1 MEKTKMTDELIINN
15 RKIGS
20 KHDPFFIAEA
30 GLNHNG
36 DIKIAKQMIDKA
48 IESGAD
54 AIKFQTYKSEE
65 FLTESSE
72 YFNFFK
78 NVELSFDEFNEL
90 NNYAKEK
97 NFTFFSAPFDI
108 PSADFLNKINVPC
121 FKIASSDLT
130 NMPLIRH
137 IAKMKKPMI
146 ISTGIGTMKEVEE
159 AVNWCLLENNNQIA
173 LLHCVANY
181 PALPEETNLNV
192 IKSMMKKFSFPI
204 GYSDNGES
212 TLVDIA
218 AVSLGA
224 CIIEKHYTL
233 DKKFNGPD
241 HSFSIEPKD
250 LKQLTSQLSLITK
263 MKGTGL
269 KSPTDFEISNKHTI
283 RKSITAKIDI
293 PEGGKLSENNISIKR
308 PEGGIEPKSWDSV
321 ITKRTNKLIKK
332 DSVIKWNDLI

>member
-1 MEKTKMTDELIINN
+1 MTIELIIDNK
-15 RKIGS
+15 KIGS
-20 KHDPFFIAEA
+20 KHKPFFIAEA

-36 DIKIAKQMIDKA
+36 DINIAKQMIDKA

-72 YFNFFK
+72 YFDFFK
-78 NVELSFDEFNEL
+78 NVELSFDEFKEL
-90 NNYAKEK
+90 SEYAKEK

-108 PSADFLNKINVPC
+108 PSADFLNQIDVPC

-130 NMPLIRH
+130 NLPLIRH

-159 AVNWCLLENNNQIA
+159 AINWCLLEGNNQIA

-181 PALPEETNLNV
+181 PTLPEETNLNT
-192 IKSMMKKFSFPI
+192 IKSMIEKFSFPV

-212 TLVDIA
+212 TLVDLA
-218 AVSLGA
+218 AVSIGA

-233 DKKFNGPD
+233 DKKFDGPD
-241 HSFSIEPKD
+241 HSFSIEPVN
-250 LKQLTSQLSLITK
+250 LKQLTSQLSLIAK

-269 KSPTDFEISNKHTI
+269 KIPTDSEISNRNTL
-283 RKSITAKIDI
+283 RKSITAKTDI
-293 PEGGKLSENNISIKR
+293 QEGEKLSEENLSIKR
-308 PEGGIEPKSWDSV
+308 PEGGIEPKFWDTV
-321 ITKRTNKLIKK
+321 VNKQTKKFIKK
-332 DSVIKWNDLI
+332 NSVIKWNDIL

>member
-1 MEKTKMTDELIINN
+1 MTNEIIINN
-15 RKIGS
+15 KKIGS
-20 KHDPFFIAEA
+20 QYNPYFIAEA

-36 DIKIAKQMIDKA
+36 DIKIAKQMIDNA

-72 YFNFFK
+72 YFDFFK
-78 NVELSFDEFNEL
+78 NVELSYDEFKEL
-90 NNYAKEK
+90 NDYAKDK
-97 NFTFFSAPFDI
+97 KFTFFSAPFDI
-108 PSADFLNKINVPC
+108 PSADFLNQIDVPC

-137 IAKMKKPMI
+137 IAKMNKPMI
-146 ISTGIGTMKEVEE
+146 ISTGISTMNEVEE
-159 AVNWCLLENNNQIA
+159 AVNWCLSEQNNQIA

-181 PALPEETNLNV
+181 PALPEETNLNC
-192 IKSMMKKFSFPI
+192 IKSMTEKFDFPI

-212 TLVDIA
+212 ELVDIA

-233 DKKFNGPD
+233 NKKFDGPD
-241 HSFSIEPKD
+241 HAFSIEPNK
-250 LKQLTSQLSLITK
+250 LKQLISQLSLIKK
-263 MKGTGL
+263 MTGTGL
-269 KSPTDFEISNKHTI
+269 KQPTSLEISNKPAI

-293 PEGGKLSENNISIKR
+293 EKGEKLNEHNISVKR
-308 PEGGIEPKSWDSV
+308 PEGGIEPKSWNDV
-321 ITKRTNKLIKK
+321 ISKSTNKLIKK
-332 DSVIKWNDLI
+332 DSVIKWDDLV

>member
-1 MEKTKMTDELIINN
+1 MINELIINN
-15 RKIGS
+15 QKIGP
-20 KHDPFFIAEA
+20 KHNPFFIAEA

-36 DIKIAKQMIDKA
+36 DINIAKQMIDKA

-78 NVELSFDEFNEL
+78 NVELSFDEFKEL
-90 NNYAKEK
+90 NDYAKNK

-108 PSADFLNKINVPC
+108 PSADFLNDIDVPC

-146 ISTGIGTMKEVEE
+146 ISTGIATLKEVEE
-159 AVNWCLLENNNQIA
+159 AINWCILEDNNQIA

-181 PALPEETNLNV
+181 PTLPEETNLNA
-192 IKSMMKKFSFPI
+192 IKSMMERFSFPV

-212 TLVDIA
+212 TLVDLA
-218 AVSLGA
+218 AVSIGA
-224 CIIEKHYTL
+224 CIIEKHFTL
-233 DKKFNGPD
+233 DKKSNGPD
-241 HSFSIEPKD
+241 HSFSIEPTN

-263 MKGTGL
+263 MRGTGL
-269 KSPTDFEISNKHTI
+269 KVPTNSEISNKPVI
-283 RKSITAKIDI
+283 RKSITAKMDI
-293 PEGGKLSENNISIKR
+293 QEGDKLSKDNISVKR
-308 PEGGIEPKSWDSV
+308 PEGGIEPKFWDST
-321 ITKRTNKLIKK
+321 INKIANKLIKK
-332 DSVIKWNDLI
+332 DSVIKWDDLI

>member
-1 MEKTKMTDELIINN
+1 MNDELIINN
-15 RKIGS
+15 KKIGS
-20 KHDPFFIAEA
+20 KHKPFFIAEA

-36 DIKIAKQMIDKA
+36 DIDIAKQMIDKA

-78 NVELSFDEFNEL
+78 NVELSFDEFKEL
-90 NNYAKEK
+90 NEYAKEK

-108 PSADFLNKINVPC
+108 QSANFLNQIDVPC

-130 NMPLIRH
+130 NLPLIRH

-159 AVNWCLLENNNQIA
+159 AVNWCLLENNDQIA

-181 PALPEETNLNV
+181 PTLPEETNLNA
-192 IKSMMKKFSFPI
+192 IKSMMEKFSFPV

-212 TLVDIA
+212 TLVDLA
-218 AVSLGA
+218 AVSMGA
-224 CIIEKHYTL
+224 CIVEKHYTL

-241 HSFSIEPKD
+241 HSFSIEPD
-250 LKQLTSQLSLITK
+250 NLKQLTSQLSLIGK
-263 MKGTGL
+263 MKGPGL
-269 KSPTDFEISNKHTI
+269 KIPTDSEVSNKNAL

-293 PEGGKLSENNISIKR
+293 PEGEKLSEKNLSIKR
-308 PEGGIEPKSWDSV
+308 PEGGIEPKFWDSV
-321 ITKRTNKLIKK
+321 VNKQTKFFIKK
-332 DSVIKWNDLI
+332 DSVIQWDNIS

>member
-1 MEKTKMTDELIINN
+1 MTNELIINN

-20 KHDPFFIAEA
+20 NHNPFFIAEA

-72 YFNFFK
+72 YFDFFK
-78 NVELSFDEFNEL
+78 NVELSFDEFKEL
-90 NNYAKEK
+90 SDYAKEK

-108 PSADFLNKINVPC
+108 PSADFLNQINVPC

-159 AVNWCLLENNNQIA
+159 AVNWCLLEENNQIA

-181 PALPEETNLNV
+181 PTLPEETNLNA
-192 IKSMMKKFSFPI
+192 IKFMMEKFSFPV

-212 TLVDIA
+212 TLVDFA

-233 DKKFNGPD
+233 DKKFDGPD
-241 HSFSIEPKD
+241 HSFSIEPVD

-263 MKGTGL
+263 MKGSGL
-269 KSPTDFEISNKHTI
+269 KVPTDSEISNRPII

-293 PEGGKLSENNISIKR
+293 QEGEKLSEKNMSVKR
-308 PEGGIEPKSWDSV
+308 PEGGIEPKFWDSAISKSV
-321 ITKRTNKLIKK
+321 NKLIKK
-332 DSVIKWNDLI
+332 DSVIKWDDLV

>member
-1 MEKTKMTDELIINN
+1 MKKIEMINELIINN
-15 RKIGS
+15 QKIGP
-20 KHDPFFIAEA
+20 KHNPFFIAEA

-36 DIKIAKQMIDKA
+36 DINIAKQMIDKA

-78 NVELSFDEFNEL
+78 NVELSFDEFKEL
-90 NNYAKEK
+90 NDYAKNK

-108 PSADFLNKINVPC
+108 PSADFLNDIDVPC

-146 ISTGIGTMKEVEE
+146 ISTGIATLKEVEE
-159 AVNWCLLENNNQIA
+159 AINWCILEDNNQIA

-181 PALPEETNLNV
+181 PTLPEETNLNA
-192 IKSMMKKFSFPI
+192 IKSMMERFSFPV

-212 TLVDIA
+212 TLVDLA
-218 AVSLGA
+218 AVSIGA
-224 CIIEKHYTL
+224 CIIEKHFTL
-233 DKKFNGPD
+233 DKKSNGPD
-241 HSFSIEPKD
+241 HSFSIEPTN

-263 MKGTGL
+263 MRGTGL
-269 KSPTDFEISNKHTI
+269 KVPTNSEISNKPVI
-283 RKSITAKIDI
+283 RKSITAKMDI
-293 PEGGKLSENNISIKR
+293 QEGDKLSKDNISVKR
-308 PEGGIEPKSWDSV
+308 PEGGIEPKFWDST
-321 ITKRTNKLIKK
+321 INKIANKLIKK
-332 DSVIKWNDLI
+332 DSVIKWDDLI

>member
-1 MEKTKMTDELIINN
+1 MNNEIIINN
-15 RKIGS
+15 KKIGS
-20 KHDPFFIAEA
+20 QHNPFFIAEA

-36 DIKIAKQMIDKA
+36 DIEIAKKMIDKA

-78 NVELSFDEFNEL
+78 NVELSFDELKEL
-90 NNYAKEK
+90 NDYAKNK

-108 PSADFLNKINVPC
+108 PSAGFLNDIDVPC

-146 ISTGIGTMKEVEE
+146 ISTGIATLKEVEE
-159 AVNWCLLENNNQIA
+159 AINWCILEDNNQIA

-181 PALPEETNLNV
+181 PTLPEETNLNA
-192 IKSMMKKFSFPI
+192 IKSMMERFSFPV

-212 TLVDIA
+212 TLVDLA
-218 AVSLGA
+218 AVSIGA
-224 CIIEKHYTL
+224 CIIEKHFTL
-233 DKKFNGPD
+233 DKKSNGPD
-241 HSFSIEPKD
+241 HSFSIEPTN

-263 MKGTGL
+263 MRGTGL
-269 KSPTDFEISNKHTI
+269 KVPTNSEISNKPMI
-283 RKSITAKIDI
+283 RKSITAKMDI
-293 PEGGKLSENNISIKR
+293 QEGDKLSKDNISVKR
-308 PEGGIEPKSWDSV
+308 PEGGIEPKFWDST
-321 ITKRTNKLIKK
+321 INKIANKLIKK
-332 DSVIKWNDLI
+332 DSVIKWDDLI

>member
-1 MEKTKMTDELIINN
+1 MSHEIIINN
-15 RKIGS
+15 RKIGL
-20 KHDPFFIAEA
+20 KYKPFFIAEA

-36 DIKIAKQMIDKA
+36 DISIAKQMIDQA

-72 YFNFFK
+72 YFDFFK
-78 NVELSFDEFNEL
+78 NVELSFDEFKEL
-90 NNYAKEK
+90 SDYAKEK

-108 PSADFLNKINVPC
+108 PSADFLNQIDVPC
-121 FKIASSDLT
+121 FKIASSDLN

-146 ISTGIGTMKEVEE
+146 ISTGIGTIKEIEE
-159 AVNWCLLENNNQIA
+159 AVNWCLSEDNNQIA

-181 PALPEETNLNV
+181 PALPEETNLNA
-192 IKSMMKKFSFPI
+192 IKSIMEKFSFPV

-212 TLVDIA
+212 TLVDLA
-218 AVSLGA
+218 AVSIGA
-224 CIIEKHYTL
+224 CIVEKHYTL
-233 DKKFNGPD
+233 DKKFDGPD
-241 HSFSIEPKD
+241 HVFSIEPKD
-250 LKQLTSQLSLITK
+250 LKHLTSQLSLISQ

-269 KSPTDFEISNKHTI
+269 KAPTDSELSNKKAI

-293 PEGGKLSENNISIKR
+293 QEGEKLSEENLSIKR
-308 PEGGIEPKSWDSV
+308 PEGGIEPKFWDST
-321 ITKRTNKLIKK
+321 ISKQAKKLIKK
-332 DSVIKWNDLI
+332 DSIIKWDDLV

>member
-1 MEKTKMTDELIINN
+1 MNNEIIINN
-15 RKIGS
+15 KKIGS
-20 KHDPFFIAEA
+20 QHNPFFIAEA

-36 DIKIAKQMIDKA
+36 DIEIAKKMIDKA

-78 NVELSFDEFNEL
+78 NVELSFDEFKEL

-108 PSADFLNKINVPC
+108 PSADFLYKIDVPC

-146 ISTGIGTMKEVEE
+146 ISTGIGTMKEIEE
-159 AVNWCLLENNNQIA
+159 AVNWCLSENNDQIA

-181 PALPEETNLNV
+181 PAVPEETNLDA
-192 IKSMMKKFSFPI
+192 IKSMMKKFNFPI
-204 GYSDNGES
+204 GFSDNGES
-212 TLVDIA
+212 ELVDIA

-224 CIIEKHYTL
+224 CIVEKHYTL
-233 DKKFNGPD
+233 DKKFDGPD

-250 LKQLTSQLSLITK
+250 LKNLTSQLSLIK
-263 MKGTGL
+263 KIKGTGL
-269 KSPTDFEISNKHTI
+269 KQPTDFELLNKPAI
-283 RKSITAKIDI
+283 RKSITAKVDI
-293 PEGGKLSENNISIKR
+293 LKGEKLTENNMSIKR
-308 PEGGIEPKSWDSV
+308 PEGGIEPKSWDSLLS
-321 ITKRTNKLIKK
+321 KCTNKLIKK
-332 DSVIKWNDLI
+332 DSVIKWDDLI

>member
-1 MEKTKMTDELIINN
+1 MTDELIINN

-36 DIKIAKQMIDKA
+36 DIEIAKQMIDKA
-48 IESGAD
+48 IESGAN

-72 YFNFFK
+72 YFSFFK
-78 NVELSFDEFNEL
+78 NVELSFNEFKEL
-90 NNYAKEK
+90 NDYAKEK
-97 NFTFFSAPFDI
+97 KFTFFSAPFDI
-108 PSADFLNKINVPC
+108 PSADFLNEIDVPC

-146 ISTGIGTMKEVEE
+146 ISTGIGTMEEVKEAIGWCMEE
-159 AVNWCLLENNNQIA
+159 KNDQIA

-181 PALPEETNLNV
+181 PTLPEETNLNV
-192 IKSMMKKFSFPI
+192 IQSMSEKFNFPI

-212 TLVDIA
+212 TLVDLA

-233 DKKFNGPD
+233 NKQFDGPD

-250 LKQLTSQLSLITK
+250 LKQLTSQLSLISK

-269 KSPTDFEISNKHTI
+269 KTPTVSELENKPAI
-283 RKSITAKIDI
+283 RKSITAKMDI
-293 PEGGKLSENNISIKR
+293 QEGEQFSIENISIKR
-308 PEGGIEPKSWDSV
+308 PEGGIEPKSWNSV
-321 ITKRTNKLIKK
+321 IDKRTNKLIKK
-332 DSVIKWNDLI
+332 DSVIKWDDII

>member
-1 MEKTKMTDELIINN
+1 MTSELVINN
-15 RKIGS
+15 QKIGS
-20 KHDPFFIAEA
+20 KHKPFFIAEA

-36 DIKIAKQMIDKA
+36 DIEIAKQMIDKA

-78 NVELSFDEFNEL
+78 SVELSFDEFKEL
-90 NNYAKEK
+90 SDYAKNK

-108 PSADFLNKINVPC
+108 PSADFLNQIDVPC

-146 ISTGIGTMKEVEE
+146 ISTGIGTMEEVEE
-159 AVNWCLLENNNQIA
+159 AINWCLLEGNNQIA

-181 PALPEETNLNV
+181 PTLPEETNLNA
-192 IKSMMKKFSFPI
+192 IKSMMEKFSYPI

-212 TLVDIA
+212 TLVDLA
-218 AVSLGA
+218 AVSMGA

-233 DKKFNGPD
+233 DKKFDGPD
-241 HSFSIEPKD
+241 HSFSIEPTN
-250 LKQLTSQLSLITK
+250 LKQLTSQLSLIAK

-269 KSPTDFEISNKHTI
+269 KVPTDSELSNRHII

-293 PEGGKLSENNISIKR
+293 QEGEKLSEKNSSIKR
-308 PEGGIEPKSWDSV
+308 PEGGIEPKCWDLAIS
-321 ITKRTNKLIKK
+321 KRANKLIKK
-332 DSVIKWNDLI
+332 DSVIKWNDLV

>member
-1 MEKTKMTDELIINN
+1 MNNEIIINN
-15 RKIGS
+15 KKIGS
-20 KHDPFFIAEA
+20 QHNPFFIAEA

-36 DIKIAKQMIDKA
+36 DIEIAKKMIDKA

-72 YFNFFK
+72 YFDFFK
-78 NVELSFDEFNEL
+78 NVELSFDEFKEL

-108 PSADFLNKINVPC
+108 PSADFLYKIDVPC

-146 ISTGIGTMKEVEE
+146 ISTGIGTMKEIEE
-159 AVNWCLLENNNQIA
+159 AVNWCLSENNDQIA

-181 PALPEETNLNV
+181 PALPEETNLDA
-192 IKSMMKKFSFPI
+192 IKSMMKKFNFPI
-204 GYSDNGES
+204 GFSDNGES
-212 TLVDIA
+212 ELVDIA

-224 CIIEKHYTL
+224 CIVEKHYTL
-233 DKKFNGPD
+233 DKKFDGPD

-250 LKQLTSQLSLITK
+250 LKNLTSQLSLIK
-263 MKGTGL
+263 KIKGTGL
-269 KSPTDFEISNKHTI
+269 KQPTDFELLNKPAI
-283 RKSITAKIDI
+283 RKSITAKVDI
-293 PEGGKLSENNISIKR
+293 LKGEKLTENNMSIKR
-308 PEGGIEPKSWDSV
+308 PEGGIEPKSWDSLLS
-321 ITKRTNKLIKK
+321 KCTNKLIKK
-332 DSVIKWNDLI
+332 DSVIKWDDLI

>member
-1 MEKTKMTDELIINN
+1 MNNEIIINN
-15 RKIGS
+15 KKIGS
-20 KHDPFFIAEA
+20 QHNPFFIAEA

-36 DIKIAKQMIDKA
+36 DIEIAKKMIDKA

-78 NVELSFDEFNEL
+78 NVELSFDEFKEL

-108 PSADFLNKINVPC
+108 PSADFLYKIDVPC

-146 ISTGIGTMKEVEE
+146 ISTGIGTMKEIEE
-159 AVNWCLLENNNQIA
+159 AVNWCLSENNDQIA

-181 PALPEETNLNV
+181 PALPEETNLDA
-192 IKSMMKKFSFPI
+192 IKSMMKKFNFPI
-204 GYSDNGES
+204 GFSDNGES
-212 TLVDIA
+212 ELVDIA

-224 CIIEKHYTL
+224 CIVEKHYTL
-233 DKKFNGPD
+233 DKKFDGPD

-250 LKQLTSQLSLITK
+250 LKNLTSQLSLIK
-263 MKGTGL
+263 KIKGTGL
-269 KSPTDFEISNKHTI
+269 KQPTDFELLNKPAI
-283 RKSITAKIDI
+283 RKSITAKVDI
-293 PEGGKLSENNISIKR
+293 LKGEKLTENNMSIKR
-308 PEGGIEPKSWDSV
+308 PEGGIEPKSWDSLLS
-321 ITKRTNKLIKK
+321 KCTNKLIKK
-332 DSVIKWNDLI
+332 DSVIKWDDLI

>member
-1 MEKTKMTDELIINN
+1 MNNEIIINN
-15 RKIGS
+15 KKIGS
-20 KHDPFFIAEA
+20 QHNPFFIAEA

-36 DIKIAKQMIDKA
+36 DIEIAKKMIDKA

-78 NVELSFDEFNEL
+78 NVELSFDEFKEL

-108 PSADFLNKINVPC
+108 PSADFLYKIDVPC

-146 ISTGIGTMKEVEE
+146 ISTGIGTMKEIEE
-159 AVNWCLLENNNQIA
+159 AVNWCLSENNDQIA

-181 PALPEETNLNV
+181 PALPEETNLDA
-192 IKSMMKKFSFPI
+192 IKSMMKKFNFPI
-204 GYSDNGES
+204 GFSDNGES
-212 TLVDIA
+212 ELVDIA

-224 CIIEKHYTL
+224 CIVEKHYTL
-233 DKKFNGPD
+233 DKEFDGPD

-250 LKQLTSQLSLITK
+250 LKKLTSQLSLIK
-263 MKGTGL
+263 KIKGTGL
-269 KSPTDFEISNKHTI
+269 KQPTDFELLNKPAI
-283 RKSITAKIDI
+283 RKSITAKVDI
-293 PEGGKLSENNISIKR
+293 LKGEKLTENNMSIKR
-308 PEGGIEPKSWDSV
+308 PEGGIEPKSWDSLLS
-321 ITKRTNKLIKK
+321 KCTNKLIKK
-332 DSVIKWNDLI
+332 DSVIKWDDLI

>member
-1 MEKTKMTDELIINN
+1 MIESRELIINGK
-15 RKIGS
+15 KIGLNQN
-20 KHDPFFIAEA
+20 PYFIAEA

-48 IESGAD
+48 IESGVD

-137 IAKMKKPMI
+137 IAKLKKPMI

-224 CIIEKHYTL
+224 CIVEKHYTL
-233 DKKFNGPD
+233 DKKFDGPD
-241 HSFSIEPKD
+241 HFFSIEPKD
-250 LKQLTSQLSLITK
+250 MKQLTSQLLLIKK

-269 KSPTDFEISNKHTI
+269 KEPTNFEISNKPAI

-293 PEGGKLSENNISIKR
+293 PEGEKLSENNISVKR
-308 PEGGIEPKSWDSV
+308 PEGGIEPKLWDSV
-321 ITKRTNKLIKK
+321 ISKRSNKLIKK
-332 DSVIKWNDLI
+332 DSVINWNDLIN

>member
-1 MEKTKMTDELIINN
+1 MNDELIINN
-15 RKIGS
+15 KKIGS
-20 KHDPFFIAEA
+20 KHKPFFIAEA

-36 DIKIAKQMIDKA
+36 DIDIAKQMIDKA

-78 NVELSFDEFNEL
+78 NVELSFDEFKEL
-90 NNYAKEK
+90 NEYAKEK

-108 PSADFLNKINVPC
+108 QSANFLNQIDVPC

-130 NMPLIRH
+130 NLPLIRH

-159 AVNWCLLENNNQIA
+159 AVNWCLLENNDQIA

-181 PALPEETNLNV
+181 PTLPEETNLNA
-192 IKSMMKKFSFPI
+192 IKSMMEKFSFPV

-212 TLVDIA
+212 TLVDLA
-218 AVSLGA
+218 AVSMGA
-224 CIIEKHYTL
+224 CIVEKHYTL

-241 HSFSIEPKD
+241 HSFSIEPD
-250 LKQLTSQLSLITK
+250 NLKQLTSQLSLIGK
-263 MKGTGL
+263 MKGPGL
-269 KSPTDFEISNKHTI
+269 KIPTDSEVSNRSAL

-293 PEGGKLSENNISIKR
+293 PEGEKLSEKNLSIKR
-308 PEGGIEPKSWDSV
+308 PEGGIEPKFWDSV
-321 ITKRTNKLIKK
+321 VNKQTKFFIKK
-332 DSVIKWNDLI
+332 DSVIQWDNIS

>member
-1 MEKTKMTDELIINN
+1 MNNEIIINN
-15 RKIGS
+15 KKIGS
-20 KHDPFFIAEA
+20 QHNPFFIAEA

-36 DIKIAKQMIDKA
+36 DIEIAKKMIDKA

-78 NVELSFDEFNEL
+78 NVELSFDEFKEL

-97 NFTFFSAPFDI
+97 NFIFFSAPFDI
-108 PSADFLNKINVPC
+108 PSADFLYKIDVPC

-146 ISTGIGTMKEVEE
+146 ISTGIGTMKEIEE
-159 AVNWCLLENNNQIA
+159 AVNWCLSENNDQIA

-181 PALPEETNLNV
+181 PALPEETNLDA
-192 IKSMMKKFSFPI
+192 IKSMMKKFNFPI
-204 GYSDNGES
+204 GFSDNGES
-212 TLVDIA
+212 ELVDIA

-224 CIIEKHYTL
+224 CIVEKHYTL
-233 DKKFNGPD
+233 DKKFDGPD

-250 LKQLTSQLSLITK
+250 LKNLTSQLSLIK
-263 MKGTGL
+263 KIKGTGL
-269 KSPTDFEISNKHTI
+269 KQPTDFELLNKPAI
-283 RKSITAKIDI
+283 RKSITAKVDI
-293 PEGGKLSENNISIKR
+293 LKGEKLTENNMSIKR
-308 PEGGIEPKSWDSV
+308 PEGGIEPKSWDSLLS
-321 ITKRTNKLIKK
+321 KCTNKLIKK
-332 DSVIKWNDLI
+332 DSVIKWDDLI